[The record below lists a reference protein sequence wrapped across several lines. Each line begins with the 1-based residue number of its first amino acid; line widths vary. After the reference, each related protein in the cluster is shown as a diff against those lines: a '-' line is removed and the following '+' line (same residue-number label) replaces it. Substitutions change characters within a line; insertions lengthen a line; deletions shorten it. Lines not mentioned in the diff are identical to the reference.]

1 MTTEN
6 EQSKNTQDFQNF
18 DSVAGKLF
26 QVPIGEIREMEKKED
41 VKRGEGKKAPSPD
54 ELTKQS

>member
-1 MTTEN
+1 MSTD
-6 EQSKNTQDFQNF
+6 QSTDNKDFQNF

-26 QVPIGEIREMEKKED
+26 QVPIGEIREIEKKED